1 MKKKTFINPKV
12 DVIPVPRE
20 GVITGSCDSEENNY
34 RNLQIEEGTT
44 KSNIRRD

>member
-1 MKKKTFINPKV
+1 MKKKTFINPEV

-44 KSNIRRD
+44 KSNIWGD